1 VTFETVRDGRN
12 DYPPCGAVQLM
23 LDARYGAPMIRTFME
38 EAVRRADRQWQ
49 SATEEMTLVCFEG
62 GRGQLLAEAVVIGA
76 R

>member
-1 VTFETVRDGRN
+1 
-12 DYPPCGAVQLM
+12 
-23 LDARYGAPMIRTFME
+23 MIRTFME